1 MTTPSARVAR
11 VVHVITLLE
20 LGGAQ
25 QATLHTV
32 AALDRQRFDVV
43 LVAGKGGLLDE
54 EARALP
60 RTRVHLLE
68 ALVHPVRPLADLRA
82 FLRLRRLFRDLR
94 REDDLPLLVHTHS
107 GKAGVLGRAA
117 ARMARAE
124 VIVHHVHGLSYPP
137 MKKSLAAPLGRA
149 AERMADRWTHGYV
162 SVCRANLE
170 EGRRLGLYRRGE
182 QQVIR
187 SGFDPGPFLDP
198 GVDRAEARRRLGL
211 EVDAHVAGMI
221 ACFKPQ
227 KNPLAFVRV
236 AARVAAEL
244 GDARFLVV
252 GDGRLR
258 PDFEAEARRL
268 GVADRILLLGWR
280 RDVPA
285 LLRALDVLVLTS
297 LWEGLPRVIPQAFL
311 AGVPVVATAVD
322 GVPEVVRPGENGFL
336 VPPHDD
342 GACADRV
349 VEILRTRGRCLDP
362 GPVPREFAE
371 AFHQDRMVQDHEAFY
386 LRLLDRVTPPPPLSR
401 RR

>member
-170 EGRRLGLYRRGE
+170 EGRRLGLYRRHGQDMDPIRQAQLISSPAYYGVGATYVNMRVVQE
-182 QQVIR
+182 KGVIVAGLGGSRLYNGQPNQFSER
-187 SGFDPGPFLDP
+187 SMYLRMVPMIPRLLLNRLFRGRYLDILLTHAPPLGINDRSDPCHRGFKAFLWFMRTFKP
-198 GVDRAEARRRLGL
+198 AYLVHGHVHLYDRNARR
-211 EVDAHVAGMI
+211 
-221 ACFKPQ
+221 
-227 KNPLAFVRV
+227 
-236 AARVAAEL
+236 
-244 GDARFLVV
+244 DARYGETTVINAYDHCLLEIPLPVK
-252 GDGRLR
+252 RR
-258 PDFEAEARRL
+258 RKKRARRPHKL
-268 GVADRILLLGWR
+268 GR
-280 RDVPA
+280 
-285 LLRALDVLVLTS
+285 
-297 LWEGLPRVIPQAFL
+297 
-311 AGVPVVATAVD
+311 
-322 GVPEVVRPGENGFL
+322 
-336 VPPHDD
+336 
-342 GACADRV
+342 
-349 VEILRTRGRCLDP
+349 
-362 GPVPREFAE
+362 
-371 AFHQDRMVQDHEAFY
+371 
-386 LRLLDRVTPPPPLSR
+386 
-401 RR
+401 